1 MRLTITDDLQRGRGS
16 VFFRLWFALPFLL
29 WLTLWGI
36 AAFFVAIANWFAT
49 LFKGTSPRA
58 LHDFL
63 ARFVRFAVHTYAYL
77 YLAAEPLPGF
87 GGKPGYPIDVEID
100 PPVAAEPLE
109 GRLPPRA
116 RRPGPDPPRRLLRH
130 WGRLQR
136 TSEAETG
143 RLGLLV
149 AAAFLGWFFALARAR
164 MPRGLRDLIAY
175 GLSYAAQAWAYM
187 PLLTDRYPSSDPL
200 TAIGPLPARDDPI
213 RLESSDDLRRNRL
226 TVFFRLLLAIPHLIW
241 LVLWGIAA
249 FFAAIGNWFA
259 ILFTGISPAGLH
271 RFLAAYT
278 ALSAARGRLPV
289 RDRESVPRLHR
300 RARQLPDRNPHRRAR
315 SAESLDGRLPPRA
328 GAAGAAARH
337 RLRVAPLS
345 PSPCSA
351 GSPRCSPARCRSACA
366 TPAPWPCATRS
377 ALRLSL
383 PADRRLPLQRPQ
395 RRTAAAD
402 RRPQRRISATKRLRR
417 LASRLAR
424 PSTLALL
431 AGAVLWLWAA

>member
-1 MRLTITDDLQRGRGS
+1 MESGIGVETRPVRLVVSDDLQRGRGS
-16 VFFRLWFALPFLL
+16 VFFRLWFAIPLIL

-58 LHDFL
+58 LHGFL

-87 GGKPGYPIDVEID
+87 GGKRGYPIDVEID
-100 PPVAAEPLE
+100 PPVRQNRWKVGFRLVLVVPALILLAAFF
-109 GRLPPRA
+109 GTS
-116 RRPGPDPPRRLLRH
+116 G
-130 WGRLQR
+130 GFSG

-149 AAAFLGWFFALARAR
+149 AAALLGWFFALARAR

-187 PLLTDRYPSSDPL
+187 TLLTDRYPSSDPL
-200 TAIGPLPARDDPI
+200 TAIGPLPVREDPI

-226 TVFFRLLLAIPHLIW
+226 TVFFRLLLAIPHLVW

-259 ILFTGISPAGLH
+259 ILFTGIAPAGLH

-278 ALSAARGRLPV
+278 RYQQHVIAYLYVIANPFPGFTGERGSYPIEIRIAERAPQNRWTVGFRLVLALPALLLGAAYGTLLAAVAFLGWFASLFTGTMPLGLRNAGALGLRYSA
-289 RDRESVPRLHR
+289 
-300 RARQLPDRNPHRRAR
+300 QLYGYLFLLTDTYPYSGPNVAPPPLTADPGIA
-315 SAESLDGRLPPRA
+315 LPPR
-328 GAAGAAARH
+328 
-337 RLRVAPLS
+337 
-345 PSPCSA
+345 SA
-351 GSPRCSPARCRSACA
+351 
-366 TPAPWPCATRS
+366 
-377 ALRLSL
+377 
-383 PADRRLPLQRPQ
+383 
-395 RRTAAAD
+395 
-402 RRPQRRISATKRLRR
+402 
-417 LASRLAR
+417 
-424 PSTLALL
+424 
-431 AGAVLWLWAA
+431 